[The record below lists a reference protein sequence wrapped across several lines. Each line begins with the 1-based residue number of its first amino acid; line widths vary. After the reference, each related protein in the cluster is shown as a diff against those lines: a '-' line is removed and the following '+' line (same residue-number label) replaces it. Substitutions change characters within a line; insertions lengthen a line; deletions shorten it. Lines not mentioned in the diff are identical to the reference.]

1 MRLSLCN
8 RKNKPQHKL
17 QWIAVFLQCVLFIVC
32 FVRSSTVR
40 HKSIREIELIQIK
53 IKRQTPCLPRNDAV
67 FFRVFWWGGESI
79 LRTYSALC
87 ALLVGS
93 IVEIYSWGLTRERV
107 KFLVSFTFRRKKEKQ
122 AFQPVFLFVK
132 CASNNNCKKLI
143 LDMLRRLKCLKGCL
157 LKYLFRLSL
166 LNLMNTTIP

>member
-32 FVRSSTVR
+32 FVRSSAVR

-67 FFRVFWWGGESI
+67 FFRVFLWGGESI

-93 IVEIYSWGLTRERV
+93 RVEIYSWGLTRERV
-107 KFLVSFTFRRKKEKQ
+107 KFLVSFTFRRKKEKNRRFSLFFSFWWNWEKIETYTRPEDDFP
-122 AFQPVFLFVK
+122 AFFK
-132 CASNNNCKKLI
+132 
-143 LDMLRRLKCLKGCL
+143 
-157 LKYLFRLSL
+157 
-166 LNLMNTTIP
+166 